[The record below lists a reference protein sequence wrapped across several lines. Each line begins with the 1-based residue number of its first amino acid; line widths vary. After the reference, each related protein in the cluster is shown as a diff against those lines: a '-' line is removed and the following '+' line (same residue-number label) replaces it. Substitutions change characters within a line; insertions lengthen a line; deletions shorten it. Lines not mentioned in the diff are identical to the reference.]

1 MNTTLIE
8 LPSVGC
14 VVDVTTK
21 MCYAQKQDNNP
32 DLETGVPLEEC
43 DTDWFAKLSAHDDA
57 IVYAL
62 MYIKW

>member
-43 DTDWFAKLSAHDDA
+43 DTDCTLCCKILSTRS
-57 IVYAL
+57 L
-62 MYIKW
+62 FS